1 MMKENYATVFDR
13 QPLFP
18 GHTCFP
24 LSPGASQNPDDDI
37 KEFASDKL
45 KNDQL
50 SKIFEV
56 IGTPTSPEDL
66 DFIKQENAIKYIKSF
81 PPRSKLDLQEKYPG
95 TDTLGLELLNQML
108 EFNPNKRTS
117 AAEALLNP
125 YFDEVRIPE
134 QETFEPL
141 AVDLTFD
148 DEELSVD
155 DVK

>member
-1 MMKENYATVFDR
+1 M
-13 QPLFP
+13 
-18 GHTCFP
+18 
-24 LSPGASQNPDDDI
+24 
-37 KEFASDKL
+37 
-45 KNDQL
+45 
-50 SKIFEV
+50 
-56 IGTPTSPEDL
+56 

-95 TDTLGLELLNQML
+95 TDSLGLELLNQML

-141 AVDLTFD
+141 TIDLTFD